1 LVFAETLE
9 QDVNARDIPANRRI
23 SPEFDIKL
31 TSNLSPIILKG
42 GREKYQYAG
51 KGANRAGSVVVLETK
66 GIRGT

>member
-23 SPEFDIKL
+23 SPEFEIKL

-51 KGANRAGSVVVLETK
+51 KDANRAGSGVVLETK
-66 GIRGT
+66 GIRRT